1 MVTIQTE
8 AMGPQVVRTNVVQ
21 KFSTEP
27 ERNNCEWVHGRR
39 IHCAVVAVDKLK
51 VRSLQGSFLVFNLRT
66 MKLWRQ
72 RRTLAKT
79 NILWRLKQM
88 MDRLRHCNVLELIHA
103 IIRR

>member
-1 MVTIQTE
+1 MVTVPTE
-8 AMGPQVVRTNVVQ
+8 DAKMVRTNVVQ

-39 IHCAVVAVDKLK
+39 MHCAVVAIDKLN
-51 VRSLQGSFLVFNLRT
+51 VRSLQGRCLGFNLRT
-66 MKLWRQ
+66 MKLWHQ
-72 RRTLAKT
+72 QITLVTT
-79 NILWRLKQM
+79 NILGRLKQM